1 MGVIG
6 VMEGLFSILVIC
18 AVSSAAVVI
27 AAPSPSIDHDKVL
40 LPKHMLGLRTNLN
53 TLPLDRFKEI
63 VLENSEPL
71 VTQRY
76 PGYKRGTKRFDCGTP
91 GGKMFITGGNEA
103 TPHEYP
109 WMAALFFSQG
119 GEGTYFCGGTLI
131 SDEWVMTAAHCVAG
145 AKTMRVFLGAHNVR
159 EDSEDGRL
167 EFEAT
172 EYFAH
177 PDWSQILIRNDIG
190 LIKLPQKVEF
200 NEIIRPVCLPS
211 YSDVSDKFAGL
222 DAPASGWGKPTD
234 SADSISPVLR
244 EVTTKTITNL
254 ACVFELFQIT
264 KNNICISGA
273 GGKSTC
279 NGDSGG
285 PLHKVMEDGRM
296 KQIGITSFGL
306 AFGCELGLH
315 AAFTRT
321 TSYLEFI
328 ETNTGVVIDP

>member
-1 MGVIG
+1 MFKF
-6 VMEGLFSILVIC
+6 GLLVSLL
-18 AVSSAAVVI
+18 ALTQAAFLRK
-27 AAPSPSIDHDKVL
+27 ADVL
-40 LPKHMLGLRTNLN
+40 KPKHLLGERTNLN
-53 TLPLDRFKEI
+53 TLPLEKFKAI

-71 VTQRY
+71 TTERY
-76 PGYKRGTKRFDCGTP
+76 PGYKRGTKSFAGECGVP
-91 GGKMFITGGNEA
+91 GPNMLITGGEEA

-109 WMAALFFSQG
+109 WMAALFFEQG
-119 GEGTYFCGGTLI
+119 AGNTYFCGGTLI

-145 AKTMRVFLGAHNVR
+145 ATSMKVYLGAHNVR
-159 EDSEDGRL
+159 EAEDFRL
-167 EFEAT
+167 EFESN
-172 EYFAH
+172 EYFEH
-177 PDWSQILIRNDIG
+177 PSWSQILIRNDIG
-190 LIKLPQKVEF
+190 LVRLPQKIEF

-211 YSDVSDKFAGL
+211 YSDVNDNFAGL

-234 SADSISPVLR
+234 SATSISPVLR

-254 ACVFELFQIT
+254 ACVFELFQIS

-285 PLHKVMEDGRM
+285 PLHKVMDDGRM

-321 TSYLEFI
+321 TSYLEFV
-328 ETNTGVVIDP
+328 ETNTGIMIDP

>member
-1 MGVIG
+1 MKFAIVLLTFI
-6 VMEGLFSILVIC
+6 
-18 AVSSAAVVI
+18 VSSLA
-27 AAPSPSIDHDKVL
+27 SIDYENIQ
-40 LPKHMLGLRTNLN
+40 PKHLLGHKTNLN
-53 TLPLDRFKEI
+53 VLSQERFKEI
-63 VLENSEPL
+63 VFENTEPL
-71 VTQRY
+71 KTERY
-76 PGYKRGTKRFDCGTP
+76 PGYKRGSKSFADECGVP
-91 GGKMFITGGNEA
+91 GAEMFIVGGNEA
-103 TPHEYP
+103 TPHKYP
-109 WMAALFFSQG
+109 WMASLFFTQG
-119 GEGTYFCGGTLI
+119 SSGTYFCGGTLI
-131 SDEWVMTAAHCVAG
+131 SDEWVMTAAHCVDG
-145 AKTMRVFLGAHNVR
+145 ATSMKVFLGAHNVR
-159 EDSEDGRL
+159 EEEEVGRL
-167 EFEAT
+167 EFEAA

-177 PDWSQILIRNDIG
+177 PNWISALIRNDIG
-190 LIKLPQKVEF
+190 LIRLPQKVEF
-200 NEIIRPVCLPS
+200 NEFIRPICLPS
-211 YSDVSDKFAGL
+211 YSDVDDNFAGL

-254 ACVFELFQIT
+254 ACVFELFQIS

-321 TSYLEFI
+321 TSYLEFV
-328 ETNTGVVIDP
+328 ETNTGIMIDP